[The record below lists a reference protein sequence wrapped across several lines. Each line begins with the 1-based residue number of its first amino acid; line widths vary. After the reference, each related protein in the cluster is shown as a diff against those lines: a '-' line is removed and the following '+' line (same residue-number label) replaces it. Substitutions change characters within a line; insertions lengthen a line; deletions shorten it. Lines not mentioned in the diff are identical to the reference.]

1 MTRDYILVAIWQ
13 KFGVAQKIILRWNK
27 KFDVAQKVIWFR
39 QKRVVAQKS
48 ISCQQKKVE
57 VAQKSI
63 SFRQKQNDAASK
75 KYFVR
80 KQVIFFGTA
89 RWYLKALPR
98 RHWLLVFYVK
108 VRGVG
113 FTGYTNDFTAGQ
125 S

>member
-1 MTRDYILVAIWQ
+1 M
-13 KFGVAQKIILRWNK
+13 RWNK

-63 SFRQKQNDAASK
+63 SFRQKQNDAVSK

-89 RWYLKALPR
+89 R
-98 RHWLLVFYVK
+98 
-108 VRGVG
+108 
-113 FTGYTNDFTAGQ
+113 
-125 S
+125 